1 MIHEMTTQTDR
12 NGLHRRTVNVGTF
25 RRFIC
30 GLAVTLLAG
39 CVRPSAP
46 PPLVPLAPVAP
57 GTGQASPLENGSIGS
72 TTSVGRAQV
81 SYGTGAAAAA
91 VAAPASDS
99 SAASST
105 NSTGEGATLNF
116 ADADIR
122 TVVAEI
128 LGGIL
133 HVNYTIDPAVHGTA
147 TLHSS
152 VPIPSDQLIPTLQVL
167 LAQSGATLLNNGA
180 LYRVVP
186 VGSAA
191 PSGLTASLDDS
202 GGQVIPL
209 QYASAEQ
216 LARVLQPFVT
226 QGTRLAAVP
235 GSNEVII
242 SGDPTARTA
251 LAGLVSALDVDT
263 LSGQSLALLPVDDG
277 DAKDV
282 ATALQQALG
291 GSATTSQSGNGSG
304 GPATVIP
311 LERINAVLVAAA
323 EPRTIEQA
331 QRIFSMIQRAQ
342 ESSVRRWTV
351 YYLQNGQSNDVA
363 YILQQAFTPDHV
375 TAQPT
380 ATAQLKSNPGGNA
393 SSSSGGITSIG
404 DGGAGSGGV
413 GGIGGGSLGGL
424 GSTGGGLGSTA
435 SSGSGSTS
443 STANPL
449 LGGLDASGSADDA
462 SNPNE
467 MRIVPDSVNN
477 SLLIYGTSQEIDTV
491 MATLRK
497 IDVIPLQVRI
507 DAVIAEVELN
517 DALQYGTQ
525 FFFKSGGLNGTL
537 SAVFNATN
545 NFSGYFLA
553 GSNASQVALNL
564 LQAVSTVHVLS
575 SPELMVLDN
584 QPARLEV
591 GDLVPYLTQ
600 QAQSTETNNS
610 DIINS
615 VAYEQT
621 GVILEVTPRV
631 SSEGLVTLDIAQE
644 VSNVNTAASTTISSG
659 GIASPTFTQRD
670 VESRVVV
677 QDGQTIGLAGLIQ
690 DSVTKSNQG
699 VPFLKD
705 VPVLGA
711 LFGQQSNSRTRDEL
725 LVLITPHVVH
735 DQRDA
740 LAFTEDLREELPS
753 AAAVPQYLQNLR
765 PSGSDDPGAPLIERF
780 GGSQ

>member
-1 MIHEMTTQTDR
+1 MMRHW
-12 NGLHRRTVNVGTF
+12 L
-25 RRFIC
+25 C
-30 GLAVTLLAG
+30 GLALALLAG

-46 PPLVPLAPVAP
+46 PPLEPLPAI
-57 GTGQASPLENGSIGS
+57 ASGIGEASVRENGTIGS
-72 TTSVGRAQV
+72 TASRGNELV
-81 SYGTGAAAAA
+81 SYGTGVGAGNAGPVSSGTTASTAADDDGGAA
-91 VAAPASDS
+91 
-99 SAASST
+99 
-105 NSTGEGATLNF
+105 LNF
-116 ADADIR
+116 EDADIR
-122 TVVAEI
+122 AVVAQI

-152 VPIPSDQLIPTLQVL
+152 VSIPNNQLIPTLQVL
-167 LAQSGATLLNNGA
+167 LAQAGATLLTSDS
-180 LYRVVP
+180 LYRIVP
-186 VGSAA
+186 AAGAQPAGLAASAA
-191 PSGLTASLDDS
+191 DG

-209 QYASAEQ
+209 QYASADE

-235 GSNEVII
+235 GSNALVI
-242 SGDPTARTA
+242 SGDPTSRDA
-251 LAGLVSALDVDT
+251 LEGLVSALDVDT

-277 DAKDV
+277 NAKDV
-282 ATALQQALG
+282 ADAMQQALG
-291 GSATTSQSGNGSG
+291 GGGGSTGQVASAGGSG
-304 GPATVIP
+304 ARVIP
-311 LERINAVLVAAA
+311 MERINAVLVAAA

-331 QRIFSMIQRAQ
+331 QRIFALIQRGQ
-342 ESSVRRWTV
+342 QNTVRRWTV

-380 ATAQLKSNPGGNA
+380 ATAQLKSGATGGM
-393 SSSSGGITSIG
+393 SSGGIASIG
-404 DGGAGSGGV
+404 EGGAGAGGV

-424 GSTGGGLGSTA
+424 GTTGGGLGSTGT
-435 SSGSGSTS
+435 SSGSGNGAGDSASGGGST
-443 STANPL
+443 TNPL
-449 LGGLDASGSADDA
+449 LGGLDASGSADT
-462 SNPNE
+462 SGNPNE
-467 MRIVPDSVNN
+467 MRIVPDSINN
-477 SLLIYGTSQEIDTV
+477 SLLIYGTPQEIETV
-491 MATLRK
+491 MTTLRK
-497 IDVIPLQVRI
+497 IDIIPLQIRI

-545 NFSGYFLA
+545 SFNGYFLA

-600 QAQSTETNNS
+600 QAQSTETS
-610 DIINS
+610 TAAIINS

-644 VSNVNTAASTTISSG
+644 VSNVNTAASTTISNG
-659 GIASPTFTQRD
+659 GITSPTFTQRD

-711 LFGQQSNSRTRDEL
+711 LFGQQSNSRTRNEL

-753 AAAVPQYLQNLR
+753 AAAVPQYLHDL
-765 PSGSDDPGAPLIERF
+765 PISGSDDPGAPLIRRF
-780 GGSQ
+780 GGAQ

>member
-1 MIHEMTTQTDR
+1 MM
-12 NGLHRRTVNVGTF
+12 RRSVCV
-25 RRFIC
+25 
-30 GLAVTLLAG
+30 LALASLAG
-39 CVRPSAP
+39 CVRPSQP
-46 PPLVPLAPVAP
+46 PPLEPLPPVAY
-57 GTGQASPLENGSIGS
+57 GTGEASPRVNGDIGS
-72 TTSVGRAQV
+72 TTSLGRETV
-81 SYGTGAAAAA
+81 SYGTSVSAGTAGDAQ
-91 VAAPASDS
+91 PASG
-99 SAASST
+99 ASGGAT
-105 NSTGEGATLNF
+105 DGGGATLNF
-116 ADADIR
+116 EDADIR
-122 TVVAEI
+122 EVVAQI

-133 HVNYTIDPAVHGTA
+133 HANYTIDPAVHGTA

-152 VPIPSDQLIPTLQVL
+152 VPIANDQLLPTLQVL
-167 LAQSGATLLNNGA
+167 LAQAGATLLNTGP

-186 VGSAA
+186 AA
-191 PSGLTASLDDS
+191 GAQPAGLASSPTDG

-209 QYASAEQ
+209 QYVSADD
-216 LARVLQPFVT
+216 LVKVLQPFVT
-226 QGTRLAAVP
+226 QGTRLAAVS
-235 GSNEVII
+235 GSNAIVI
-242 SGDPTARTA
+242 SGDPTSREA
-251 LAGLVSALDVDT
+251 LEGLISALDVDS
-263 LSGQSLALLPVDDG
+263 LSGQSLALLPVDEG

-291 GSATTSQSGNGSG
+291 GGG
-304 GPATVIP
+304 GPSSGQAASGSSGAVQVIP
-311 LERINAVLVAAA
+311 MERINAVLVAAA
-323 EPRTIEQA
+323 EPRTIAQA
-331 QRIFSMIQRAQ
+331 QRIFSMIQRGEQ
-342 ESSVRRWTV
+342 NTVRRWTV

-380 ATAQLKSNPGGNA
+380 ATAQVK
-393 SSSSGGITSIG
+393 SSSGDTAGGGASGGGITTIG
-404 DGGAGSGGV
+404 QGGAGDNGV

-424 GSTGGGLGSTA
+424 GTTGGGMGSTPSSN
-435 SSGSGSTS
+435 SSGSGSS
-443 STANPL
+443 AASTANPL
-449 LGGLDASGSADDA
+449 LGGLDASGSADTS
-462 SNPNE
+462 SNPAE
-467 MRIVPDSVNN
+467 MRIVPDSINN
-477 SLLIYGTSQEIDTV
+477 SLLIYGTPQELATV

-497 IDVIPLQVRI
+497 IDIIPLQVRI
-507 DAVIAEVELN
+507 DAVIAEVQLN

-537 SAVFNATN
+537 AQVFNATN
-545 NFSGYFLA
+545 SFGGYFLA

-600 QAQSTETNNS
+600 QAQSTLTS
-610 DIINS
+610 STDVINS

-644 VSNVNTAASTTISSG
+644 VSNVNTAASTTISNG
-659 GIASPTFTQRD
+659 GITSPTFSQRD

-677 QDGQTIGLAGLIQ
+677 QDGQTIGLAGLIT

-705 VPVLGA
+705 VPVIGA

-740 LAFTEDLREELPS
+740 LAFTEDLREQLPS
-753 AAAVPQYLQNLR
+753 AASTPQYLHNL
-765 PSGSDDPGAPLIERF
+765 PISGSDDPGAPLIRKL
-780 GGSQ
+780 GGPQ

>member
-1 MIHEMTTQTDR
+1 MM
-12 NGLHRRTVNVGTF
+12 RRSIPCLV
-25 RRFIC
+25 
-30 GLAVTLLAG
+30 LALLTS
-39 CVRPSAP
+39 CVRPSPP
-46 PPLVPLAPVAP
+46 PPLEPLPPVAP
-57 GTGQASPLENGSIGS
+57 GTGEASPRINGYVGS
-72 TTSVGRAQV
+72 TASVGSESV
-81 SYGTGAAAAA
+81 SYGTGVTAGNAGGTQFPPGASG
-91 VAAPASDS
+91 VA
-99 SAASST
+99 
-105 NSTGEGATLNF
+105 TGGGATLNF
-116 ADADIR
+116 EDADIR
-122 TVVAEI
+122 AVVAQI

-147 TLHSS
+147 TLHTS
-152 VPIPSDQLIPTLQVL
+152 VPITNDQMIPTLQVL
-167 LAQSGATLLNNGA
+167 LAQDGATLLNNGP
-180 LYRVVP
+180 LYRIVP
-186 VGSAA
+186 AA
-191 PSGLTASLDDS
+191 AAQPAGLAASPTDS

-209 QYASAEQ
+209 QYASAGD

-235 GSNEVII
+235 GSNAVVI
-242 SGDPTARTA
+242 SGDPTSRQA
-251 LAGLVSALDVDT
+251 LEGLISALDVDT
-263 LSGQSLALLPVDDG
+263 LSGQSLALLPVEEG

-282 ATALQQALG
+282 ATALQQALNG
-291 GSATTSQSGNGSG
+291 GSSSPSSGPSANAG
-304 GPATVIP
+304 GGAAQVIP
-311 LERINAVLVAAA
+311 MERINAVLVAA
-323 EPRTIEQA
+323 PRPQTIAQA
-331 QRIFSMIQRAQ
+331 QRIFAMIQRGQ
-342 ESSVRRWTV
+342 QNSVRRWTV

-380 ATAQLKSNPGGNA
+380 ATAQLKSPASDVSGGGA
-393 SSSSGGITSIG
+393 GTGGITGIG
-404 DGGAGSGGV
+404 DGGAGGGGV

-424 GSTGGGLGSTA
+424 GTNGGGLGSTTSSSSTSGN
-435 SSGSGSTS
+435 SSGGSSTS
-443 STANPL
+443 SANPL
-449 LGGLDASGSADDA
+449 LGGLDSSGSADTS
-462 SNPNE
+462 SNPDE
-467 MRIVPDSVNN
+467 MRIVPDAVNN
-477 SLLIYGTSQEIDTV
+477 SLLIYGTPREIATV
-491 MATLRK
+491 MTTLRK
-497 IDVIPLQVRI
+497 IDIIPLQVRI

-525 FFFKSGGLNGTL
+525 FFFKAGGLNGTL
-537 SAVFNATN
+537 QAVFNATN
-545 NFSGYFLA
+545 SFTGYFLA

-575 SPELMVLDN
+575 SPELMVMDN

-600 QAQSTETNNS
+600 QAQSTLTTNT

-615 VAYEQT
+615 VGYEQT

-644 VSNVNTAASTTISSG
+644 VSNVDTSASTTISNG
-659 GIASPTFTQRD
+659 GITSPTFDQRD

-705 VPVLGA
+705 VPVIGA

-753 AAAVPQYLQNLR
+753 AAATPQYLHDT
-765 PSGSDDPGAPLIERF
+765 PISGSDDPGAPLIRRF
-780 GGSQ
+780 GGAQ